1 MGMTWRARMRRIL
14 IPRCLLLL
22 FLQLPLL
29 LMCFSAISFFCVS
42 QDQQIADNAIK
53 TLQEVAADAKSG
65 KRPFF
70 VAVGFHR
77 PHLPW
82 VVPHEFLELYPLDQI
97 KLPHNPYAPVGM
109 PQVRQPK
116 KHARWNL
123 VSKVTLNYV
132 ESGIKRLLLP
142 YFRLL
147 GLTLTSFAR
156 TRMWSWS
163 MVMVT
168 SIPLS
173 PTTLRYLCGEPTT
186 LPSASPTLWYVHFSY
201 RLYCKNTKQIS
212 QIVNFQTGNLLTF
225 LRWQQERQTSKE
237 NFTFAFVIAQYE
249 QTLKSFSRC
258 KM

>member
-1 MGMTWRARMRRIL
+1 MMNDLDTPIFVIVDFTVAAVVVYV
-14 IPRCLLLL
+14 
-22 FLQLPLL
+22 
-29 LMCFSAISFFCVS
+29 FSAISFFYVS

-65 KRPFF
+65 KQPFF

-97 KLPHNPYAPVGM
+97 KLPPNPYAPVGM

-132 ESGIKRLLLP
+132 ESGLKRLLLP

-156 TRMWSWS
+156 IRM
-163 MVMVT
+163 
-168 SIPLS
+168 
-173 PTTLRYLCGEPTT
+173 
-186 LPSASPTLWYVHFSY
+186 
-201 RLYCKNTKQIS
+201 
-212 QIVNFQTGNLLTF
+212 
-225 LRWQQERQTSKE
+225 
-237 NFTFAFVIAQYE
+237 
-249 QTLKSFSRC
+249 
-258 KM
+258 